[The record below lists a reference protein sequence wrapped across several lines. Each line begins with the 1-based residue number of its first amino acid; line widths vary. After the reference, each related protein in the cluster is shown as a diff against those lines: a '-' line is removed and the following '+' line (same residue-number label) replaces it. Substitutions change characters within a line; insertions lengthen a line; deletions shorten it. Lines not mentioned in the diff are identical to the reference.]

1 MNNNY
6 PLISIIIVNYN
17 GKHLLKECFDALMD
31 INYPKDRQE
40 IFMVDNCSDDGS
52 VQFVQ
57 ESYPEIKIINNNIN
71 NYCMANNLGIKNSKG
86 EYVAVLNN
94 DTKVDKN
101 WLIELVKIISSDNK
115 IGAAG
120 SKILFMDGRI
130 ESIGHKELPDFYW
143 IDNGCKENDSGQY
156 NKIDTASSLCG
167 CAVIYRKKAIEDVG
181 YFDEDFNMYMEDVD
195 ISMRLKEQKWEL
207 VYIPQSLVFHMH
219 HGTSNDALSFFY
231 TERNRLL
238 LVAKHYPDK
247 LNNALLGSG
256 YFTAK
261 KDIRASGEIYN
272 VLSDIVLKLI
282 KHHKMEVVKKVLDEL
297 FAELKKILNY
307 ENHLLANKIEE
318 FTNANESQL
327 SLIKEKDT
335 YIGNLHVEI
344 AKRDGMLKEKEVYIN
359 SLHAEI
365 AKRDGMLKEKE
376 VYINSL
382 HAEIAKRDGM
392 LKEKEVYINSLH
404 AEIAKKDGALKEKE
418 VYINSLHAEIAKR
431 DNALK
436 EKDIYIN
443 SLNSELVKIANTLI
457 SKEAEIRNIN
467 DRIGELDI
475 QISNRDLAISSRD
488 QELTN
493 RAIAIRNMALE
504 INNKDIE
511 IRNRDKKISDI
522 YNSTAFKFIV
532 NPLWKFLW
540 VLKFNNR
547 KGEVVKQSKD
557 SDDTDAAKQSNDLDK
572 IDLIANLQ
580 SRGDGVCPMVSENQ
594 TTNPKSEEYAIFTI
608 CSKNHLAYAR
618 ILAESFLEH
627 NECKV
632 FVLLAD
638 AVDGYFDE
646 KAEKFTLI
654 TLDTIK
660 DRIPNFDSFCFQYN
674 IYELSTSVKPFFL
687 EFLFEKYGLKK
698 LIFFDPDILITN
710 NLHELIESLDKY
722 SVILIPHITMPFPD
736 KNKPSEVHILKSGVY
751 NLGFIALSYTEN
763 TKILLNWWKKRL
775 QRFGFNDLENGL
787 FVDQKW
793 IDLIPG
799 FFEDVHVL
807 RDKTYNIAY
816 WNYHYRKAYMDGSR
830 ILVDGKPVN
839 FLHFSGF
846 DISDLNSVSKNQNRY
861 QLSDLAGMQPIF
873 ELYKNKLISKGYNE
887 SKNWPSK
894 YGCFDNGAKITDL
907 IRKIYCELNDN
918 DKRRFGNPSMV
929 SGENSYFNW
938 LNGAIDYK
946 IPRITQLMYHIY
958 KKRLDLQSLYR
969 DILNCDRAAFISW
982 FVISS
987 KQEYN
992 LDDIFLRL

>member
-1 MNNNY
+1 MNKSY

-31 INYPKDRQE
+31 INYPKDRRE

-52 VQFVQ
+52 AQFVQ
-57 ESYPEIKIINNNIN
+57 ESFPEIKIIRNKIN

-86 EYVAVLNN
+86 EYVVLLNN
-94 DTKVDKN
+94 DTKVDEN
-101 WLIELVKIISSDNK
+101 WLIELVKIISGDDK

-143 IDNGCKENDSGQY
+143 IDNGCKEKDSGQY

-167 CAVIYRKKAIEDVG
+167 CSVIYRKKAIEDAG
-181 YFDEDFNMYMEDVD
+181 YFDEDFIIYLEDVD
-195 ISMRLKEQKWEL
+195 ISMRLKDQKWKL
-207 VYIPQSLVFHMH
+207 VYIPQSFVTHIH
-219 HGTSNDALSFFY
+219 HGTSNDALAFFY

-238 LVAKHYPDK
+238 FVAKHYPDK
-247 LNNALLGSG
+247 LSSALLGSG

-261 KDIRASGEIYN
+261 KDILASGEIYN

-307 ENHLLANKIEE
+307 ENYLLANKIEE

-335 YIGNLHVEI
+335 YIGNL
-344 AKRDGMLKEKEVYIN
+344 N
-359 SLHAEI
+359 AEI
-365 AKRDGMLKEKE
+365 AKRDGMLQEKE

-382 HAEIAKRDGM
+382 NAEIAKRDGM
-392 LKEKEVYINSLH
+392 LQEKEVYINSLN
-404 AEIAKKDGALKEKE
+404 AEIAKRDGMLQEKE
-418 VYINSLHAEIAKR
+418 VYINSLNAEIAKR
-431 DNALK
+431 DGMLQEK
-436 EKDIYIN
+436 EVYIN
-443 SLNSELVKIANTLI
+443 SLNAELVKIANILI

-488 QELTN
+488 LELSN
-493 RAIAIRNMALE
+493 RAIAIRNMDLE
-504 INNKDIE
+504 LNNKNIE
-511 IRNRDKKISDI
+511 IRNKDKEISGI

-532 NPLWKFLW
+532 NPLWKLLW

-547 KGEVVKQSKD
+547 KGEVVKQTKD
-557 SDDTDAAKQSNDLDK
+557 LDETDAANQSNDLDK
-572 IDLIANLQ
+572 IDLIANPQ

-594 TTNPKSEEYAIFTI
+594 TTNSKSEEYAIFTI

-627 NECKV
+627 NEGKV

-646 KAEKFTLI
+646 RGEKFTLI

-674 IYELSTSVKPFFL
+674 IYELSTTVKPFFL

-722 SVILIPHITMPFPD
+722 SVILIPHITMPFSD
-736 KNKPSEVHILKSGVY
+736 KDKPSEVHILKSGVY
-751 NLGFIALSYTEN
+751 NLGFIALSYTDN
-763 TKILLNWWKKRL
+763 TKILLNWWKERL

-799 FFEDVHVL
+799 FFEDVLVL
-807 RDKTYNIAY
+807 RDKAYNIAY

-894 YGCFDNGAKITDL
+894 YGCFDNGVKITEL
-907 IRKIYCELNDN
+907 IRKIYWELSDN
-918 DKRRFGNPSMV
+918 DKLKFGNPFMA

-938 LNGAIDYK
+938 LNGPIDYK
-946 IPRITQLMYHIY
+946 SPRITRLMNHLY
-958 KKRLDLQSLYR
+958 KKRLDLQLLYR
-969 DILNCDRAAFISW
+969 DILNVDRAAFISW
-982 FVISS
+982 FVMSS
-987 KQEYN
+987 KREYN
-992 LDDIFLRL
+992 LDDMFLKLVL